1 MAGEQEQ
8 LVKSIEAALKSRYG
22 DASLASMRKLFDS
35 YDANGDGK
43 IDKDELSRL
52 LKDVD
57 IGNSFTRGAW
67 VKGIIEKLDTNA
79 DKAIAWDEFQA
90 VATSAT

>member
-8 LVKSIEAALKSRYG
+8 LVKSIESALTSRYG

-35 YDANGDGK
+35 YDANKDGK
-43 IDKDELSRL
+43 IDKDELSKL

-67 VKGIIEKLDTNA
+67 VKGILDKLDTNA
-79 DKAIAWDEFQA
+79 DRAISWDEFQA
-90 VATSAT
+90 VATSTT